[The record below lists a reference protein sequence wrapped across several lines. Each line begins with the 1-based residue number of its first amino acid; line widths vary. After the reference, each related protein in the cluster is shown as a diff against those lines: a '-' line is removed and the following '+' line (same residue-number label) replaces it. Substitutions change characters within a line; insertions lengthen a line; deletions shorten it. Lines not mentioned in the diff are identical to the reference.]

1 MFLYSYETYGS
12 VYVLSF
18 LAFTTGYFNQI
29 LPVIEKR
36 FQMTSKDLGIIA
48 AANDIPG
55 LVLISFV
62 NYFGEH
68 GNKIKWLG
76 YGGRITGKN
85 IHKNLGQIISK
96 QENMRGQ
103 RGKLLVMGL

>member
-1 MFLYSYETYGS
+1 MH
-12 VYVLSF
+12 VLSF

-36 FQMTSKDLGIIA
+36 FQMTSKDLGIIT

-62 NYFGEH
+62 SYFGEH

-76 YGGRITGKN
+76 YGGLITGKN
-85 IHKNLGQIISK
+85 IHNNLGQIIT
-96 QENMRGQ
+96 
-103 RGKLLVMGL
+103 KL